1 MFEDFKES
9 FVNFIT
15 SRIFVLMLVFLTFFG
30 ILLGR
35 VFLLQIIH
43 GEDYAESF
51 TMKIKKEINIAS
63 TRGKIY
69 DRNGEILADNVLSY
83 SVTIEDN
90 GTYQS
95 KREKHAALNR
105 IISRVIEIVES
116 HGDSIISDFGIIC
129 ENGRYAFTQEGTA
142 LMRFKADIYGRRT
155 IDDLEPK
162 EAAATAEQIM
172 EYLCGKERYYISSD
186 AYTEE
191 QRKAYQISE
200 EDRSPEE
207 KLKIATVRYA
217 MSLNGY
223 KRYVATTIASDV
235 CDETMAEIMENMDS
249 LQGVDIAQSSLRVYP
264 DAEYFASLIG
274 YIGKPSQEELDAL
287 LLENEN
293 YELNDIVGK
302 AGIEQYMETELQGVK
317 GNRTIYV
324 NSMGNVM
331 EVEKE
336 TQPESGRDVY
346 LSIDKN
352 LTIAVYQIIEQRL
365 AGILLSRI
373 RNIKEY
379 VPDARSTAADIVI
392 PIYDVYY
399 ALINNRIIDTT
410 HFRAE
415 DATELERS
423 IQSRFDARLE
433 STIGQIMSE
442 LHSQTPTAYEN
453 LSIDMKNYMSYIV
466 SDVLM
471 GDRNILMSS
480 AIDRNDATYL
490 AWTKDEVISLKEYL
504 EYAISMNWV
513 DVSGL
518 EADSPYL
525 NAEEIYAILM
535 DYISTELQNDVDFQN
550 MLYKYILLDDIVT
563 GKEICLLL
571 YEQGVLE
578 YDEEAAGRLAGG
590 SYSAYQF
597 LTDKIRNLEITPAQL
612 ALEPCSAGCIVTNPH
627 TGEVLANVT
636 YPGYD
641 NNRLTNTMD
650 SAYFAALNRDRSKPL
665 YSRSTQ
671 EQTAPGSTVKPVI
684 AVAAIEEG
692 VVTPTE
698 TMNATGVYTDA
709 YGDPTC
715 WIYNQFRRSHGRINL
730 VEAIKVSCN
739 YFFYEI
745 GFRLGGG
752 RTTEYSSDRALEKIR
767 QYATEFGLNEK
778 SGMEVPESAP
788 KISDTDGIRS
798 SIGQGTNLFSV
809 SQLARYISAVANRG
823 TTYNLTLL
831 DKLTDSEG
839 NTIED
844 YSASVYN
851 KIEISDAS
859 WDVIQEG
866 MHEVALDTTDFKN
879 LNLSIAGK
887 TGTAQQS
894 LRHPNHALFVGY
906 APYEN
911 PEIAIALRIT
921 NGYTSA
927 NAAAIT
933 ADIFRYYFDLA
944 EEEDLLTGTAAQA
957 TTAVIND

>member
-1 MFEDFKES
+1 M
-9 FVNFIT
+9 
-15 SRIFVLMLVFLTFFG
+15 
-30 ILLGR
+30 
-35 VFLLQIIH
+35 
-43 GEDYAESF
+43 
-51 TMKIKKEINIAS
+51 
-63 TRGKIY
+63 
-69 DRNGEILADNVLSY
+69 
-83 SVTIEDN
+83 
-90 GTYQS
+90 
-95 KREKHAALNR
+95 
-105 IISRVIEIVES
+105 
-116 HGDSIISDFGIIC
+116 
-129 ENGRYAFTQEGTA
+129 
-142 LMRFKADIYGRRT
+142 
-155 IDDLEPK
+155 
-162 EAAATAEQIM
+162 
-172 EYLCGKERYYISSD
+172 
-186 AYTEE
+186 
-191 QRKAYQISE
+191 
-200 EDRSPEE
+200 
-207 KLKIATVRYA
+207 
-217 MSLNGY
+217 
-223 KRYVATTIASDV
+223 
-235 CDETMAEIMENMDS
+235 
-249 LQGVDIAQSSLRVYP
+249 
-264 DAEYFASLIG
+264 
-274 YIGKPSQEELDAL
+274 
-287 LLENEN
+287 
-293 YELNDIVGK
+293 
-302 AGIEQYMETELQGVK
+302 
-317 GNRTIYV
+317 
-324 NSMGNVM
+324 
-331 EVEKE
+331 
-336 TQPESGRDVY
+336 
-346 LSIDKN
+346 
-352 LTIAVYQIIEQRL
+352 
-365 AGILLSRI
+365 
-373 RNIKEY
+373 
-379 VPDARSTAADIVI
+379 
-392 PIYDVYY
+392 
-399 ALINNRIIDTT
+399 
-410 HFRAE
+410 
-415 DATELERS
+415 
-423 IQSRFDARLE
+423 
-433 STIGQIMSE
+433 
-442 LHSQTPTAYEN
+442 
-453 LSIDMKNYMSYIV
+453 
-466 SDVLM
+466 
-471 GDRNILMSS
+471 
-480 AIDRNDATYL
+480 
-490 AWTKDEVISLKEYL
+490 
-504 EYAISMNWV
+504 
-513 DVSGL
+513 
-518 EADSPYL
+518 
-525 NAEEIYAILM
+525 
-535 DYISTELQNDVDFQN
+535 
-550 MLYKYILLDDIVT
+550 
-563 GKEICLLL
+563 
-571 YEQGVLE
+571 
-578 YDEEAAGRLAGG
+578 
-590 SYSAYQF
+590 
-597 LTDKIRNLEITPAQL
+597 
-612 ALEPCSAGCIVTNPH
+612 
-627 TGEVLANVT
+627 T

-859 WDVIQEG
+859 WNVIQEG